1 MEVVYTWDGKDF
13 KDYGVRVSSSQGL
26 IGGLKPK
33 SGLEVQWS
41 DEHGSVTDRSQM
53 YFEGRTI
60 VLNCFLADDGAEDFI
75 DRIGAFTALFYLP
88 GEHVLRVA
96 VGERALEYRVSLS
109 DAITVEKTF
118 RDRKMVATFS
128 LRLYE
133 AQPEIPQ
140 LAGQNRA

>member
-60 VLNCFLADDGAEDFI
+60 VLNCFLAADGAEDFI

-96 VGERALEYRVSLS
+96 VGERA
-109 DAITVEKTF
+109 
-118 RDRKMVATFS
+118 
-128 LRLYE
+128 
-133 AQPEIPQ
+133 
-140 LAGQNRA
+140 

>member
-41 DEHGSVTDRSQM
+41 DEHGSVADRSQM

-60 VLNCFLADDGAEDFI
+60 VLNCFLAADGAEDFI
-75 DRIGAFTALFYLP
+75 DRIGAFTALFLP
-88 GEHVLRVA
+88 PGRACFACRGGRAGFGIPREPLRCDHCGEDFPGSEDGGDVFA
-96 VGERALEYRVSLS
+96 ALVRGS
-109 DAITVEKTF
+109 
-118 RDRKMVATFS
+118 
-128 LRLYE
+128 
-133 AQPEIPQ
+133 
-140 LAGQNRA
+140 AGDPSIGRTK

>member
-41 DEHGSVTDRSQM
+41 DEHGSVADRSQM

-60 VLNCFLADDGAEDFI
+60 VLNCFLAADGAEDFI

-109 DAITVEKTF
+109 DAITVGEDF
-118 RDRKMVATFS
+118 PGSEDGGDVFAALVRGS
-128 LRLYE
+128 
-133 AQPEIPQ
+133 
-140 LAGQNRA
+140 AGDPSIGRTK

>member
-41 DEHGSVTDRSQM
+41 DEHGSVADRSQM

-60 VLNCFLADDGAEDFI
+60 VLNCFLVAEGAEDFI

-88 GEHVLRVA
+88 GEHVLRVS
-96 VGERALEYRVSLS
+96 VEEKVLEYSVSLA
-109 DAITVEKTF
+109 DAISVEKTF

-133 AQPEIPQ
+133 SQPEIPH
-140 LAGQNRA
+140 LADQ

>member
-1 MEVVYTWDGKDF
+1 MEVIYTWDGKDF

-41 DEHGSVTDRSQM
+41 DEHGSVT
-53 YFEGRTI
+53 
-60 VLNCFLADDGAEDFI
+60 